1 MHSIAVGSSTQTL
14 PGSTTTNAEFLSY
27 TDYSSNTF
35 NKPFYKWCAASQF
48 FSKNAVGATPMIE
61 WITTAF
67 NYPDMGT
74 LVYVSGTGFP
84 LNAVL
89 AKVEIVW
96 YVKFKGP
103 HN

>member
-1 MHSIAVGSSTQTL
+1 MIDWMAT
-14 PGSTTTNAEFLSY
+14 
-27 TDYSSNTF
+27 
-35 NKPFYKWCAASQF
+35 AA
-48 FSKNAVGATPMIE
+48 
-61 WITTAF
+61 

-74 LVYVSGTGFP
+74 LIYISAVGFP

-89 AKVEIVW
+89 AKLEIVW